1 LSYYEDFGVPPHSS
15 PEQIRE
21 TYKLLVRL
29 LHPDQH
35 TDPALKR
42 AAEMQMRRINQAYA
56 VLSDPE
62 RRRRYDADFRT
73 PPERLTPPPPERA
86 APLVI
91 RKITPVG
98 VSTQLQKGMALWIGA
113 AILSLGILFWLS
125 TQAQSQ
131 QAQRNLS
138 KSSTGNPAAVP
149 HEEGPMREPQ
159 PGRRYPNA
167 PTPPSTPSQHLPEGQ
182 PIPQGT
188 NQAAPQ
194 NPVEVQAVAAP
205 QPEPPTFASPQLPV
219 PEPAHVFRNRYAG
232 FWAYPHEK
240 NFQRQTGQY
249 PPQFI
254 EASISEHDGSIHG
267 KYRAR
272 YYVSDRPISPN
283 VNFEFDGKPEGDGAK
298 LPWHGE
304 GGSQGLVE
312 IKLLSGDEMELIW
325 KATDFGQ
332 VLGLASGTAVLM
344 RRPD

>member
-1 LSYYEDFGVPPHSS
+1 MSYYDDFGIPPNAS

-21 TYKLLVRL
+21 TYRLLVRL

-42 AAEMQMRRINQAYA
+42 AAEVQMRRFNQAYA
-56 VLSDPE
+56 VLADPD
-62 RRRRYDADFRT
+62 RRRQYDAELHA
-73 PPERLTPPPPERA
+73 PPERP

-91 RKITPVG
+91 RTPNPV
-98 VSTQLQKGMALWIGA
+98 VVRTQLQSGLLLWIGA
-113 AILSLGILFWLS
+113 AIISLGLLFWLS
-125 TQAQSQ
+125 TQESRRSESQ
-131 QAQRNLS
+131 ILGAEQEKPQPPPPKRI
-138 KSSTGNPAAVP
+138 VI
-149 HEEGPMREPQ
+149 EPQ
-159 PGRRYPNA
+159 PARASVTPVPQHA
-167 PTPPSTPSQHLPEGQ
+167 PEVQPLPQVQPVTPP
-182 PIPQGT
+182 
-188 NQAAPQ
+188 AY
-194 NPVEVQAVAAP
+194 V
-205 QPEPPTFASPQLPV
+205 PPTFASPQLPA
-219 PEPAHVFRNRYAG
+219 PEPAHVFQSRYAG

-240 NFQRQTGQY
+240 NFQRQSGQY

-254 EASISEHDGSIHG
+254 EASISEQDGSIHG

-283 VNFEFDGKPEGDGAK
+283 VNFEFEGKPEGGVVK

-304 GGSQGLVE
+304 GGSQGQLE

-325 KATDFGQ
+325 RATDFGQ

>member
-1 LSYYEDFGVPPHSS
+1 LSYYEDIGVPPNSS

-21 TYKLLVRL
+21 AYKLLVRL
-29 LHPDQH
+29 LHPDQQ

-42 AAEMQMRRINQAYA
+42 TAETQMRRINRAYA
-56 VLSDPE
+56 VLADPD
-62 RRRRYDADFRT
+62 RRRQYDTDAKA
-73 PPERLTPPPPERA
+73 PPERP

-91 RKITPVG
+91 RTPSAV
-98 VSTQLQKGMALWIGA
+98 VVRTQLQNGLILWIVA
-113 AILSLGILFWLS
+113 AIVSLGVLFWLS

-131 QAQRNLS
+131 QSRRNES
-138 KSSTGNPAAVP
+138 RIVPA
-149 HEEGPMREPQ
+149 EP
-159 PGRRYPNA
+159 A
-167 PTPPSTPSQHLPEGQ
+167 PVDPRQSPPLPKPLPLE
-182 PIPQGT
+182 P
-188 NQAAPQ
+188 QAAPQ
-194 NPVEVQAVAAP
+194 SARSYVSPAP
-205 QPEPPTFASPQLPV
+205 QHVPEVRPLPQVQPVAPPPPSGPPTFASPQLPV
-219 PEPAHVFRNRYAG
+219 PEPAHVFQRRFAG

-254 EASISEHDGSIHG
+254 EASISEQDGAIHG

-283 VNFEFDGKPEGDGAK
+283 VNFEFEGKPEGGVAK

-304 GGSQGLVE
+304 GGSQGQLE
-312 IKLLSGDEMELIW
+312 IRLLSGDEMELIW
-325 KATDFGQ
+325 HATDFGQ

>member
-1 LSYYEDFGVPPHSS
+1 LSYYEDFGVPPSSS

-29 LHPDQH
+29 LHPDQQ

-42 AAEMQMRRINQAYA
+42 AAEMQMRRINQAYG
-56 VLSDPE
+56 VLADPD
-62 RRRRYDADFRT
+62 RRRQYDADLRA
-73 PPERLTPPPPERA
+73 PPERP

-91 RKITPVG
+91 RTPSAV
-98 VSTQLQKGMALWIGA
+98 VVRTQLQRGPIIWLGVAV
-113 AILSLGILFWLS
+113 LSLGILLWLS
-125 TQAQSQ
+125 TQAQSLPSH
-131 QAQRNLS
+131 RNVP
-138 KSSTGNPAAVP
+138 TVAAAESETVR
-149 HEEGPMREPQ
+149 HAEGPMREPR
-159 PGRRYPNA
+159 PERRPA
-167 PTPPSTPSQHLPEGQ
+167 TPEPAPPSTQSAPEARPLTQVMPQVEPVAPPPS
-182 PIPQGT
+182 
-188 NQAAPQ
+188 
-194 NPVEVQAVAAP
+194 
-205 QPEPPTFASPQLPV
+205 EPPTFASPQLPM

-232 FWAYPHEK
+232 FWAYPREK

-254 EASISEHDGSIHG
+254 EASISEHDGAIKG

-283 VNFEFDGKPEGDGAK
+283 VNFEFEGKPEGDGAK

-304 GGSQGLVE
+304 GGSQGQLE
-312 IKLLSGDEMELIW
+312 IKLLSGDELELIW
-325 KATDFGQ
+325 HATDFGQ